1 MAASHRQYSSLVLA
15 TFKYASPANE
25 TMRRN
30 VPHRAVTHAEFN
42 KFAEDL
48 IGHLNEVFEYT
59 FKRFDDLEKRLIRVE
74 DRMNTMDS
82 NITSVKKDTTII
94 PDIFELLETDGED
107 IAKINS
113 RVSELEKTARWPS
126 VTESVPKI
134 KKD

>member
-1 MAASHRQYSSLVLA
+1 
-15 TFKYASPANE
+15 
-25 TMRRN
+25 MRRN